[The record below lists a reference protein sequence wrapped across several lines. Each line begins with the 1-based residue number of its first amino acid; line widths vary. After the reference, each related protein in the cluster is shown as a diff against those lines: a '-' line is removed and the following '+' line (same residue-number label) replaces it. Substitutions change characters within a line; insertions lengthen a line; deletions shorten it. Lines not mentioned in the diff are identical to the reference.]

1 MDNIRII
8 PHRVNKDIIS
18 PKGIHIK
25 LKHHNQDIDIKPPTL
40 RNTSS
45 IVKNRNM
52 LLIFIY
58 E

>member
-8 PHRVNKDIIS
+8 PHKVKKDIVS
-18 PKGIHIK
+18 PNGTHIK

-45 IVKNRNM
+45 TVKNRNT

>member
-1 MDNIRII
+1 MDNIRTIAHKAI
-8 PHRVNKDIIS
+8 KDIIS

-45 IVKNRNM
+45 IVKIRNT
-52 LLIFIY
+52 LLIFIC